1 MTALTVADMS
11 TAFRALETVAE
22 NHPQLPAATFHVRG
36 TTLGAE
42 QVIDVQIREDAD
54 SFAAWCA
61 ALDIDTQPLQ
71 SRSTGFHYYTQAIT
85 RFAGVTFVIVLDH
98 PDVDWRPA
106 PVLAE
111 AVAA

>member
-11 TAFRALETVAE
+11 TAFRALDAVAVL
-22 NHPQLPAATFHVRG
+22 HPHLPAATFYVRG
-36 TTLGAE
+36 TTLVAE
-42 QVIDVQIREDAD
+42 QVIDVQIRENAE

-61 ALDIDTQPLQ
+61 ALNIDTQPLE
-71 SRSTGFHYYTQAIT
+71 SKSTGFHYYTQAVT

-98 PDVDWRPA
+98 ADAEWRPV